1 MAYDFESDAETQAS
15 APTPPRA
22 PRARRRRRRR
32 GVAFVI
38 GFLVVVA
45 LGVVA
50 VAVLFGWDPGDSSDS
65 SLGPSVTTAGVT
77 TTTAPP
83 LPPPKA
89 FKVTDGVNVRAG
101 PATSAQVVTTVQ
113 KGFEVLVVCVVDGEA
128 VNGPAGSTNQWL
140 RVMVDNK
147 TGYVTAAYV
156 DTGPAISDTTQ
167 IGRCPPS

>member
-22 PRARRRRRRR
+22 PRTRRRRRRR
-32 GVAFVI
+32 GIAFLI
-38 GFLVVVA
+38 GFLLVVA
-45 LGVVA
+45 LGVLA

-65 SLGPSVTTAGVT
+65 SLGPTIT
-77 TTTAPP
+77 TTPTTTVPP
-83 LPPPKA
+83 LPPPKTY
-89 FKVTDGVNVRAG
+89 KVTDGVNVRAG
-101 PATSAQVVTTVQ
+101 PATTDQIVTTVQ

-140 RVMVDNK
+140 RVTVDNK

-156 DTGPAISDTTQ
+156 DTGGAISDTTQ
-167 IGRCPPS
+167 IGRCPP